1 LKEVGKEAGGNI
13 SAVHN
18 SNYVIPFRPY
28 DYGVNGNEDGNNISV
43 NMHY

>member
-1 LKEVGKEAGGNI
+1 VVCKEAGENI

-18 SNYVIPFRPY
+18 YKYVVHFRPY
-28 DYGVNGNEDGNNISV
+28 DYGVNGNEDGNNIGV